1 MKKIKTL
8 FLLLTI
14 SISSFAQSLTD
25 TIQIPEVAVTGSY
38 SAAKQTPFTFK
49 NLSQKDISLRSTG
62 TEPAVLLSTTPSVT
76 FYSDNGTGLGYMYY
90 RLRGIDQTRINSTL
104 NGIPLNEPEDQGVY
118 YNNYGGFLNSVSN
131 IQIIR
136 GAGLSKPGV
145 SSYGGSLNFSSLEFT
160 DKLSGFSNLLY
171 GSYNTF
177 SITGGINSPHF
188 FLLAGKTKTDGYRNN
203 SFNDSWSTFYGGNFS
218 VGKNY
223 FKVYGFVGKQKN
235 GMAWLGEPL
244 DSINKDPKH
253 NTNTKD
259 EVDDFLYVHNQL
271 TWQNG
276 HLKATV
282 YHTYLNGWY
291 TTDMGHFDPIPNPNG
306 SCIWKLALKS
316 NWLGTNVNYN
326 LPLGDVLYLN
336 LGTNAYTY
344 SREHQG
350 TYTSLYPSYTNTGT
364 RNEVSPYAKAEI
376 RINKVWFY
384 GDIQYRYTTFNYDGD
399 PSMLPQEWRFLNWSS
414 GVSIKVKEHSS
425 IYYGIGK
432 TNREP
437 TRNDIF
443 QGSDNFLGYNDIP
456 DYWGPGIPYQYKIIN
471 PEEALNNEL
480 GWKYKTDYLLIN
492 ANFYY
497 MDFKNEIVLNGKYGP
512 NSIVLHQNAAES
524 YRSGIEFD
532 LDYKATTHWQFL
544 TSNSFSFNQ
553 IQQDGETFQPVL
565 TPSLLLSGDVVCNLS
580 KSVYTGLNVRF
591 NGKSYIDFSNENQ
604 LPSYALLSVYG
615 GITWKGILIKGTVNN
630 VLNDLVLTNGII
642 GAEPLYFVMAGI
654 NGSVSL
660 TYKF

>member
-25 TIQIPEVAVTGSY
+25 TVQLKEVAVTGSY

-49 NLSQKDISLRSTG
+49 NLSQKDISLKSG

-160 DKLSGFSNLLY
+160 DKFSGFSNLLY

-177 SITGGINSPHF
+177 SITGGVNSPHF
-188 FLLAGKTKTDGYRNN
+188 FLLAGKTQTDGYRNN
-203 SFNDSWSTFYGGNFS
+203 SFNDSWSTFYGGNFAIK
-218 VGKNY
+218 KNY
-223 FKVYGFVGKQKN
+223 FKIYGFVGKQKN
-235 GMAWLGEPL
+235 GMAWLGESL
-244 DSINKDPKH
+244 DSINKNPKH

-259 EVDDFLYVHNQL
+259 EVDDFLYIHNQL
-271 TWQNG
+271 SWQNG
-276 HLKATV
+276 HLKATI

-291 TTDMGHFDPIPNPNG
+291 TTDMGHFDPAHPMG
-306 SCIWKLALKS
+306 DLIWKLALKS

-326 LPLGDVLYLN
+326 IPLGDVLYLN

-344 SREHQG
+344 SREHIG
-350 TYTSLYPSYTNTGT
+350 TYSKLSTEEPWYYNYTNTGT
-364 RNEVSPYAKAEI
+364 RNEISPYAKAEV
-376 RINKVWFY
+376 RINKIWLY
-384 GDIQYRYTTFNYDGD
+384 GDIQYRYTNFSYEGD
-399 PSMLPQEWRFLNWSS
+399 SPMNPLEWRFLNWSS
-414 GVSIKVKEHSS
+414 GVSVRVKEHSS
-425 IYYGIGK
+425 VYYGIGK

-437 TRNDIF
+437 TRNDLF
-443 QGSDNFLGYNDIP
+443 GGMDNFTSPVNTIL
-456 DYWGPGIPYQYKIIN
+456 
-471 PEEALNNEL
+471 PEEALNNEF
-480 GWKYKTDYLLIN
+480 GWKYKSDYFTAN
-492 ANFYY
+492 ANLYY
-497 MDFKNEIVLNGKYGP
+497 MDFKNEIVLNGKVGP

-524 YRSGIEFD
+524 YRSGVEID

-544 TSNSFSFNQ
+544 TSNSFSFNR
-553 IQQDGETFQPVL
+553 ITQDGQSLQPVL
-565 TPSLLLSGDVVCNLS
+565 TPSLLLSGDVVYNLS

-630 VLNDLVLTNGII
+630 LLNDLVLTNGVI